1 VRARVGNQA
10 SVGGRINKS
19 SGVGAPPVGSGFI
32 QLTEDNGS
40 PGRNDR
46 SQTIF
51 VPSLPM
57 TCPVPTKPAF
67 VLARGNYV
75 VRDAT

>member
-1 VRARVGNQA
+1 VVGNLA
-10 SVGGRINKS
+10 SLGGRITKS
-19 SGVGAPPVGSGFI
+19 SGVGGPPVGSGFI
-32 QLTEDNGS
+32 ELIEDNGS

-51 VPSLPM
+51 VPSAPM
-57 TCPVPTKPAF
+57 TCPIPTTPGF

-75 VRDAT
+75 VRDAS